1 METLLRVSCG
11 TSRAPTDG
19 VLEDAQP
26 SVIVIETSNLQMTIG
41 GGGVFIKYGYNI
53 FSKIKPDSVDNINPL
68 TRSNVEIGGRKNFY
82 LCYPVS

>member
-1 METLLRVSCG
+1 
-11 TSRAPTDG
+11 
-19 VLEDAQP
+19 
-26 SVIVIETSNLQMTIG
+26 MTIG